1 MTQPDQ
7 IEALT
12 TALRADLDRVHADI
26 LAELEALATEWPTLT
41 QVARRR
47 RLQVLEAHIVALA
60 DQADAIAAR
69 TVLGVVQASYE
80 VGAWSTALTASTTPV
95 FAGVDVDAVTHL
107 AQDTMADLLHATQ
120 GVRQDTKQL
129 IRELTRDHVRAKLYT
144 GATAM
149 QAGKD
154 LAKTLL
160 DRGVAAVTY
169 ANGARVPLPVYA
181 AMVVRTK
188 TAEAYQEG
196 GLNQGERLGIEWWQ
210 IMDGPGCPLEGAH
223 GSGPAADGMIID
235 LDTARAHPTA
245 HPNCRRATSPRPDLL
260 TAEDARLAS
269 PVDRPVSVQQ
279 AAVAAQ
285 QRTHRAVAASATPA
299 RRTAGLD
306 LQSGTLPP
314 TAAGARHAANLR
326 RHSA

>member
-12 TALRADLDRVHADI
+12 ARLRADLDRIHADI
-26 LAELEALATEWPTLT
+26 LAELEALALEWPTLARA
-41 QVARRR
+41 ARRR
-47 RLQVLEAHIVALA
+47 RLTVLEAHIVALA

-69 TVLGVVQASYE
+69 TILGVMQSAYE
-80 VGAWSTALTASTTPV
+80 VGAWSTALTAATSPV
-95 FAGVDVDAVTHL
+95 FAGLDVDAVTHL
-107 AQDTMADLLHATQ
+107 ARDTMGDLLHATR

-129 IRELTRDHVRAKLYT
+129 IRELTRDQVRAKLYT
-144 GATAM
+144 GGTAI

-160 DRGVAAVTY
+160 GRGVAAVTY

-196 GLNQGERLGIEWWQ
+196 GLNQGERLGIAWWQ
-210 IMDGPGCPLEGAH
+210 VFDGPDCGWTSHDDPQT
-223 GSGPAADGMIID
+223 ADGMIIP
-235 LDTARAHPTA
+235 LEQARKHPTS
-245 HPNCRRATSPRPDLL
+245 HPNCRRSTSPRPDLV
-260 TAEDARLAS
+260 TADDVRRAR
-269 PVDRPVSVQQ
+269 PVDQPVSVQQ

-285 QRTHRAVAASATPA
+285 QRTHRAVAASSTPT

-306 LQSGTLPP
+306 LQAGTLPP
-314 TAAGARHAANLR
+314 TAAGARHAAILR